1 VIDAL
6 LIAAASWVLLH
17 RADGGVVEV
26 VPAHI
31 TSMHAK
37 APPPNTNKVTTAAA
51 QCVLWLADGRML
63 AVIEPCDVVRRLL
76 KEAE

>member
-1 VIDAL
+1 MIDA
-6 LIAAASWVLLH
+6 ITAALSMVLLH
-17 RADGGVVEV
+17 RPDGGVVAV
-26 VPAHI
+26 MPAHI